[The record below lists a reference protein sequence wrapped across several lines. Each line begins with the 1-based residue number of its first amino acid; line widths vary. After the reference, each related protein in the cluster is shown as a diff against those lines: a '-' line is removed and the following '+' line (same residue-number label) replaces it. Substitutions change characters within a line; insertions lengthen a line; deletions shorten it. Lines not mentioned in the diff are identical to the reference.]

1 MADERKTELMND
13 GSRTTSVMPENNTS
27 SRQTELMGNNR
38 GERVTSI
45 MEVDSAIDFTR
56 RTSIDRFKIKKVIAE
71 NTGEASLLLTE
82 SEGISQVIKLYH
94 MNTKPDERIEKV
106 LEKINSPYIMPHTK
120 GGVYDERTYEI
131 LPYFEKGDLAKHIPM
146 KPEFIENVVVKS
158 VNEGLKVLH
167 DNNIIHRDIKPSN
180 LFLSNDETM
189 VVLGDFG
196 ISSLLDSNVSVR
208 ATSMSR
214 TFGYSAPEA
223 SSGFVSKE
231 SDYYSFGITLLHLA
245 MGQDPFAG
253 MTDMQ
258 ILYST
263 INKPLEIPSTIP
275 QRLQQLIRGLTV
287 KDRNNRW
294 GYEEVSRWLNNEDVE
309 IKERRTYKGMKPY
322 NFMNNRYFGLDEIS
336 MAFAADWDNAMKH
349 LYRGLV
355 DKNIV
360 QYGEEYANKIIDLK
374 NLEDKDI
381 AVFKMIY
388 ILNKN
393 APLCFKGAIY
403 TDLQA
408 LGMAIK
414 EKAPKVDSNIWQL
427 IDSGCLLEFIENNNF
442 NDIFKGQIR
451 FITKEIQNKKA
462 DYYFALMYLLYP
474 EIGFEYNKKKYV
486 NLEDFIEDLEK
497 NNSTQIAK
505 MCQDLISNKMFIM
518 WVYSLGYSKQVENWM
533 KVYEKAVW

>member
-1 MADERKTELMND
+1 
-13 GSRTTSVMPENNTS
+13 
-27 SRQTELMGNNR
+27 
-38 GERVTSI
+38 
-45 MEVDSAIDFTR
+45 
-56 RTSIDRFKIKKVIAE
+56 
-71 NTGEASLLLTE
+71 
-82 SEGISQVIKLYH
+82 
-94 MNTKPDERIEKV
+94 
-106 LEKINSPYIMPHTK
+106 
-120 GGVYDERTYEI
+120 
-131 LPYFEKGDLAKHIPM
+131 
-146 KPEFIENVVVKS
+146 
-158 VNEGLKVLH
+158 
-167 DNNIIHRDIKPSN
+167 
-180 LFLSNDETM
+180 
-189 VVLGDFG
+189 
-196 ISSLLDSNVSVR
+196 
-208 ATSMSR
+208 
-214 TFGYSAPEA
+214 
-223 SSGFVSKE
+223 
-231 SDYYSFGITLLHLA
+231 

-414 EKAPKVDSNIWQL
+414 EKAPKVTFFKVWQNFISSFVINSALCMRHNI
-427 IDSGCLLEFIENNNF
+427 
-442 NDIFKGQIR
+442 R
-451 FITKEIQNKKA
+451 
-462 DYYFALMYLLYP
+462 
-474 EIGFEYNKKKYV
+474 
-486 NLEDFIEDLEK
+486 
-497 NNSTQIAK
+497 
-505 MCQDLISNKMFIM
+505 
-518 WVYSLGYSKQVENWM
+518 
-533 KVYEKAVW
+533 

>member
-13 GSRTTSVMPENNTS
+13 DVSRSTSVMPDNNTS
-27 SRQTELMGNNR
+27 SRQTELMNNQEDR
-38 GERVTSI
+38 ATSI
-45 MEVDSAIDFTR
+45 MDVDSAIDFTR

-82 SEGISQVIKLYH
+82 NEGTNQVIKLYH
-94 MNTKPDERIEKV
+94 INTKPDERIEKV
-106 LEKINSPYIMPHTK
+106 LDKINSPYIMPHSK

-146 KPEFIENVVVKS
+146 KSDFIESVVVKS

-180 LFLSNDETM
+180 LFLSDDEKI

-245 MGQDPFAG
+245 IGQDPFAG

-258 ILYST
+258 ILYAT
-263 INKPLEIPSTIP
+263 INKPLEIPTTVSP
-275 QRLQQLIRGLTV
+275 RLQQLIRGLTV

-294 GYEEVSRWLNNEDVE
+294 SYDEVSRWLNNEDVE

-322 NFMNNRYFGLDEIS
+322 NFMNKRYFGLDEIS
-336 MAFAADWDNAMKH
+336 MAFATDWDNAIKH
-349 LYRGLV
+349 LYRGFV

-360 QYGEEYANKIIDLK
+360 QYGEEYANQIIDIK
-374 NLEDKDI
+374 GLEDKDI

-414 EKAPKVDSNIWQL
+414 ESAPKIDPNIWQL
-427 IDSGCLLEFIENNNF
+427 IYSGCLLEFIQNNNF
-442 NDIFKGQIR
+442 NDTFKGQIE
-451 FITKEIQNKKA
+451 FITREIQNNKS

-474 EIGFEYNKKKYV
+474 EIGFEYNGKKYV
-486 NLEDFIEDLEK
+486 NLDDFIEDLEK
-497 NNSTQIAK
+497 NNSMKIAK
-505 MCQDLISNKMFIM
+505 ICQDLISDKMFIM
-518 WVYSLGYSKQVENWM
+518 WVYSLGYSKQVASWM

>member
-27 SRQTELMGNNR
+27 SRQTELMSNNKD
-38 GERVTSI
+38 ERVTSI

-82 SEGISQVIKLYH
+82 NEGTSQVIKLYH

-106 LEKINSPYIMPHTK
+106 LETINSPYVMPHTK

-167 DNNIIHRDIKPSN
+167 DNSIIHRDIKPSN

-263 INKPLEIPSTIP
+263 INKPLEIPSTVSP
-275 QRLQQLIRGLTV
+275 RLQQLIRGLTV

-294 GYEEVSRWLNNEDVE
+294 GYDEVSRWLNNEDVE

-336 MAFAADWDNAMKH
+336 MAFAADWDNAIKH

-355 DKNIV
+355 DKNIA

-427 IDSGCLLEFIENNNF
+427 INSGCLLEFIENNNF
-442 NDIFKGQIR
+442 NDAFKGQIR
-451 FITKEIQNKKA
+451 FITKEIQNNKA

-505 MCQDLISNKMFIM
+505 ICQDLISNKMFIM
-518 WVYSLGYSKQVENWM
+518 WVYSLGYSKQVESWM

>member
-1 MADERKTELMND
+1 MADERQTELMND
-13 GSRTTSVMPENNTS
+13 GSRTTSVMPENNIS
-27 SRQTELMGNNR
+27 SRQTALMDNNR
-38 GERVTSI
+38 VDRVTSI
-45 MEVDSAIDFTR
+45 MEVDNAIDFTR

-82 SEGISQVIKLYH
+82 NEGTSQVIKLYH
-94 MNTKPDERIEKV
+94 INTMPDERIEKV
-106 LEKINSPYIMPHTK
+106 LDRINSPYVMPHTK
-120 GGVYDERTYEI
+120 GGVYDERIYEI
-131 LPYFEKGDLAKHIPM
+131 LPYFEKGDLTKHIPM
-146 KPEFIENVVVKS
+146 KADFIESVVVKS

-180 LFLSNDETM
+180 LFLSNDETT

-196 ISSLLDSNVSVR
+196 ISSLLDTNVSVR

-275 QRLQQLIRGLTV
+275 PRLQHLIRGLTV

-294 GYEEVSRWLNNEDVE
+294 GYDEVSRWLNNEEVE

-355 DKNIV
+355 DKNIL
-360 QYGEEYANKIIDLK
+360 QYGEEYANQIIDLK

-414 EKAPKVDSNIWQL
+414 ENAPKVDPNIWQL
-427 IDSGCLLEFIENNNF
+427 ISSGCLLEFIENNNF
-442 NDIFKGQIR
+442 TDNFKGQIK
-451 FITKEIQNKKA
+451 FITKEIQNNKS

-474 EIGFEYNKKKYV
+474 EMGFEYNKKKYV

-497 NNSTQIAK
+497 NSSIQITK
-505 MCQDLISNKMFIM
+505 ICQDLISNKMFIM
-518 WVYSLGYSKQVENWM
+518 WIYSLGYSKQVESWM

>member
-13 GSRTTSVMPENNTS
+13 GSRTTSVMSETNTS

-38 GERVTSI
+38 NDRVTSI
-45 MEVDSAIDFTR
+45 MSTDSAIDFTR

-82 SEGISQVIKLYH
+82 NETGSQVIKMYH

-106 LEKINSPYIMPHTK
+106 LATINSPYVMPHTK
-120 GGVYDERTYEI
+120 GGVYDNRTYEI
-131 LPYFEKGDLAKHIPM
+131 LPYYEKGDLAKHIPM
-146 KPEFIENVVVKS
+146 KPEFIESIVVKS

-180 LFLSNDETM
+180 LFLSNDETT

-263 INKPLEIPSTIP
+263 INKPLEIPANIP
-275 QRLQQLIRGLTV
+275 PRLQQLIRGLTV

-294 GYEEVSRWLNNEDVE
+294 GYDEVTRWLNNEDVE

-355 DKNIV
+355 DKNIL
-360 QYGEEYANKIIDLK
+360 QYGEEYANQIMDLK
-374 NLEDKDI
+374 TLEDKDI

-414 EKAPKVDSNIWQL
+414 EKAPRVDADIMQL
-427 IDSGCLLEFIENNNF
+427 ITSGCLLEFIENNNF
-442 NDIFKGQIR
+442 NDTFKGQLR
-451 FITKEIQNKKA
+451 FITKEIQNKNT

-497 NNSTQIAK
+497 NNSNQIAK
-505 MCQDLISNKMFIM
+505 ICQDLISNKMFIM
-518 WVYSLGYSKQVENWM
+518 WVYSLGYTKQVENWM
-533 KVYEKAVW
+533 KIYEKAVW

>member
-13 GSRTTSVMPENNTS
+13 SSRTTSVMPENNTS
-27 SRQTELMGNNR
+27 SRQTELMSNNG
-38 GERVTSI
+38 GERITSI
-45 MEVDSAIDFTR
+45 MEVDNAIDFTR

-82 SEGISQVIKLYH
+82 NDGLSQVIKLYH
-94 MNTKPDERIEKV
+94 INTKPDERIEKV
-106 LEKINSPYIMPHTK
+106 LEKISSPYIMPHIK

-146 KPEFIENVVVKS
+146 KSEFIESVVVKS

-180 LFLSNDETM
+180 LFLSNDETT

-231 SDYYSFGITLLHLA
+231 SDYYSLGITLLHLA

-263 INKPLEIPSTIP
+263 INKPLEIPSTITP
-275 QRLQQLIRGLTV
+275 RLQQLIRGLTV

-294 GYEEVSRWLNNEDVE
+294 GYDEVSRWLNNEDVE

-374 NLEDKDI
+374 NLDDKDI

-427 IDSGCLLEFIENNNF
+427 INSGCLLEFIENNNF
-442 NDIFKGQIR
+442 NDAFKGQIR
-451 FITKEIQNKKA
+451 FITMEIQNNKA

-497 NNSTQIAK
+497 NNTTQIAK
-505 MCQDLISNKMFIM
+505 ICQDLISNKMFIM
-518 WVYSLGYSKQVENWM
+518 WVYSLGYSKQVESWM

>member
-1 MADERKTELMND
+1 MADERKTEIMND
-13 GSRTTSVMPENNTS
+13 GSRTTSIMPENNAP
-27 SRQTELMGNNR
+27 SRQTELMGGSR
-38 GERVTSI
+38 SDRVTSI

-82 SEGISQVIKLYH
+82 SEGVSQVIKLYH
-94 MNTKPDERIEKV
+94 INTKPDEKIEKV
-106 LEKINSPYIMPHTK
+106 LEKINSPYIMPHSK
-120 GGVYDERTYEI
+120 GGIYDERTYEI
-131 LPYFEKGDLAKHIPM
+131 LPYFEKGDLAKHLPM
-146 KPEFIENVVVKS
+146 KSDFIESTVVKS
-158 VNEGLKVLH
+158 INEGLKVLH

-180 LFLSNDETM
+180 LFLSDDGATII
-189 VVLGDFG
+189 LGDFG

-245 MGQDPFAG
+245 IGQDPFAG

-263 INKPLEIPSTIP
+263 INKPLEIPSTVSP
-275 QRLQQLIRGLTV
+275 RLQQLIRGLTV

-294 GYEEVSRWLNNEDVE
+294 GYDEVTRWLNNEDVE

-355 DKNIV
+355 DKNIL
-360 QYGEEYANKIIDLK
+360 QYGEEYANQIIDLK
-374 NLEDKDI
+374 NLENKDI

-393 APLCFKGAIY
+393 APLCYKGAIY

-414 EKAPKVDSNIWQL
+414 EKAPKVDSNIWEL
-427 IDSGCLLEFIENNNF
+427 IHSGCLLEFIENSNF
-442 NDIFKGQIR
+442 NEAFKSQIK
-451 FITKEIQNKKA
+451 FITNEIQNNKQ

-497 NNSTQIAK
+497 NNATQIAK
-505 MCQDLISNKMFIM
+505 ICQDLISNKMFIM
-518 WVYSLGYSKQVENWM
+518 WVYSLGYSKQVESWM

>member
-505 MCQDLISNKMFIM
+505 ICQDLISNKMFIM

>member
-1 MADERKTELMND
+1 MADERKTDIMSND
-13 GSRTTSVMPENNTS
+13 SRTTSILSDNNTS
-27 SRQTELMGNNR
+27 SRQTELMEAKRSN
-38 GERVTSI
+38 RVTSI
-45 MEVDSAIDFTR
+45 MNIDSAIDFTR

-82 SEGISQVIKLYH
+82 DEGTNQVIKLYH
-94 MNTKPDERIEKV
+94 SNTKPDERIERII
-106 LEKINSPYIMPHTK
+106 EKINSPYVMPHRK
-120 GGVYDERTYEI
+120 GGVYDERYYEI
-131 LPYFEKGDLAKHIPM
+131 LPFFEKGDLTKHIPM
-146 KPEFIENVVVKS
+146 KSEFIENVVVKS
-158 VNEGLKVLH
+158 VNEGLRVLH

-180 LFLSNDETM
+180 LFLSDDGKI

-196 ISSLLDSNVSVR
+196 ISSLLDNNVSVR

-253 MTDMQ
+253 MNDMQ

-263 INKPLEIPSTIP
+263 INKPLTIP
-275 QRLQQLIRGLTV
+275 ATVSPRLQQLIRGLTV

-294 GYEEVSRWLNNEDVE
+294 GYSEVLRWLNNEDVE

-336 MAFAADWDNAMKH
+336 MAFAADWANATKH

-360 QYGEEYANKIIDLK
+360 QYGEEYANRIIDIK
-374 NLEDKDI
+374 NLEDKDV

-393 APLCFKGAIY
+393 APLCFKGEIY

-414 EKAPKVDSNIWQL
+414 AKAPTVDQNIWQL
-427 IDSGCLLEFIENNNF
+427 ISSGCLLEFIENNNF
-442 NDIFKGQIR
+442 NDAFKAQIK
-451 FITKEIQNKKA
+451 FITNEIKKNKV

-486 NLEDFIEDLEK
+486 NLEDFVDDLEK
-497 NNSTQIAK
+497 NSAANISKI
-505 MCQDLISNKMFIM
+505 CQDLISNKMFIM
-518 WVYSLGYSKQVENWM
+518 WVYSLGYSQQVEKWM

>member
-486 NLEDFIEDLEK
+486 NLEDFI
-497 NNSTQIAK
+497 
-505 MCQDLISNKMFIM
+505 
-518 WVYSLGYSKQVENWM
+518 
-533 KVYEKAVW
+533 